1 MKRIF
6 AIGASSIPGE
16 YLLPKLVTAIVAAV
30 PEVELR
36 IEIAN
41 SRQIFERVRRGEYPL
56 GIIGT
61 KYESPEV
68 EYQTVLPADRLIV
81 ISPADHPLAAKKG
94 LRLADLK
101 GQAFITRE
109 KGSGTRAT
117 YEGAFE
123 QAGFALD
130 DLNVVAEVGTSEGIM
145 RAVAAGAGIT
155 VVSELGVREA
165 IQRGTV
171 RKLDIPEL
179 TITRDFSIITRTGKE
194 PSKDTKEVISVIRS
208 IMK

>member
-16 YLLPKLVTAIVAAV
+16 HLIPKLVTAIVAAV

-36 IEIAN
+36 IEVAN
-41 SRQIFERVRRGEYPL
+41 SRTIFERVRRGEYPL

-61 KYESPEV
+61 RYESPEV
-68 EYQTVLPADRLIV
+68 EYQALVPPDRLIV
-81 ISPADHPLAAKKG
+81 IAPADHPLAAKKG
-94 LRLADLK
+94 LCLADLK
-101 GQAFITRE
+101 GQPFITRE

-117 YEGAFE
+117 YEAAFK
-123 QAGFALD
+123 QAGLSLD

-145 RAVAAGAGIT
+145 RAVAAGAGIA
-155 VVSELGVREA
+155 VASELGTREV
-165 IQRGTV
+165 IQRGTL

-179 TITRDFSIITRTGKE
+179 TITREFSIITRKGKE
-194 PSKDTKEVISVIRS
+194 SSKDTKEVISA
-208 IMK
+208 IMSVMK